1 MQKKRRLCHMSAR
14 NNDRQGRFRSKTIGY
29 RISPEEYEVL
39 QRKIKLS
46 GMTKQ
51 DYMIHC
57 MENQSIIIYGSPYVY
72 RSLKIELN
80 HFIELFQNMQQ
91 LGELPLDELEIL
103 EHLLNIVIH
112 MRNKKEALIK
122 VEMEPRQ

>member
-1 MQKKRRLCHMSAR
+1 MSAR
-14 NNDRQGRFRSKTIGY
+14 NNDRQGRFRCKTIGY

-39 QRKIKLS
+39 QRKIKMS
-46 GMTKQ
+46 GLTKQ

-57 MENQSIIIYGSPYVY
+57 MENQNIKICGSSYVY
-72 RSLKIELN
+72 RSLKNELN

-91 LGELPLDELEIL
+91 LDDLPLDELEIL
-103 EHLLNIVIH
+103 EYMLNIIIN

>member
-1 MQKKRRLCHMSAR
+1 MSAR
-14 NNDRQGRFRSKTIGY
+14 NNDRQGRFLSKTIGY

-51 DYMIHC
+51 D
-57 MENQSIIIYGSPYVY
+57 YVY

>member
-1 MQKKRRLCHMSAR
+1 
-14 NNDRQGRFRSKTIGY
+14 
-29 RISPEEYEVL
+29 
-39 QRKIKLS
+39 
-46 GMTKQ
+46 
-51 DYMIHC
+51 